1 MPKKLSFKLSFN
13 NHSKMPSKLNSIT
26 ELDLFAEEEKLT
38 GKGNIQ
44 GLSDSVRPR
53 KEIKGKGPLNQM
65 LGIGILYLNGVPI
78 PFYLANRQA
87 RILIWKTTTDFTY
100 SVILELDS
108 ITNWYQYGNITRS
121 LIIVSTFQFKKRLQ
135 GF

>member
-1 MPKKLSFKLSFN
+1 
-13 NHSKMPSKLNSIT
+13 MPSKLNSIT

-53 KEIKGKGPLNQM
+53 KEIKGKGSLNQM

-108 ITNWYQYGNITRS
+108 ITN
-121 LIIVSTFQFKKRLQ
+121 
-135 GF
+135 